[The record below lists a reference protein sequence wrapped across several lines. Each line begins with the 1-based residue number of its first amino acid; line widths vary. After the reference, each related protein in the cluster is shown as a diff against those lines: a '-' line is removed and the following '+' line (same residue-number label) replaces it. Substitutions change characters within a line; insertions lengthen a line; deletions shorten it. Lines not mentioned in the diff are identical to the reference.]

1 MSHALCCTVRTKI
14 PRQLEC
20 SRNLSLF
27 INGFGFPFNY
37 VYGGWVEH
45 KSVVALGMKK
55 RALDPTGLNVRAI
68 VSS

>member
-1 MSHALCCTVRTKI
+1 
-14 PRQLEC
+14 LEC